1 MIYEMETIIKAICWD
16 CIKNSSA
23 KHVIRWKIFE
33 PNHLVQN
40 IYSAQWAFITPFF
53 HIIENH
59 VETSMKNF
67 QVDWAP
73 LVKVCEGAGVNKNS
87 RQCEIFKLII
97 SRIQKVGCIIALKL
111 RNLFF
116 IMTNK
121 NINGKIEPQ
130 KSFGNFFYG
139 PITWSFFCLL
149 RHLRLVRI
157 RNIRF
162 QKMHIPHH
170 ASKQKGQSFKFRVMN
185 NNSIIREASK
195 KFLFQPLIIILKHF
209 LLHQK

>member
-1 MIYEMETIIKAICWD
+1 MKYSSLLSAEFKRSDVNKHGYLWYHCIKAE
-16 CIKNSSA
+16 KS
-23 KHVIRWKIFE
+23 
-33 PNHLVQN
+33 
-40 IYSAQWAFITPFF
+40 
-53 HIIENH
+53 
-59 VETSMKNF
+59 
-67 QVDWAP
+67 
-73 LVKVCEGAGVNKNS
+73 
-87 RQCEIFKLII
+87 
-97 SRIQKVGCIIALKL
+97 
-111 RNLFF
+111 FF

-130 KSFGNFFYG
+130 KSFGNFLYG

-209 LLHQK
+209 LHQT